1 MNIKLNKK
9 LMSFLLSGAIALTTM
24 NSMKITSDA
33 AETSQ
38 ILKTIEQNKNTKN
51 TDTESTN
58 GLKLAV
64 LASETY
70 NTLSSIE
77 QETLLYYLDN
87 LKDLERIFTQSAEEL
102 SDLEKKVFEYSEIVK
117 FIKDSTYPFLIKSQ
131 NLYDYNVEIANAVA
145 ELEKDI
151 YKYTCIT
158 EDFYHYDSEKSI
170 NELDS
175 YEVIEN
181 IINST
186 VSCDDLNAF
195 LTKISFVKSLYG
207 KDVDSK
213 LNYFEFDSSN
223 EFLSTEQ
230 IYDKFEE
237 IEDYEQNILDNEIL
251 HNTKNINVS
260 INENIKLY
268 DNDKEVYGVTETGK
282 KVFPILIDNDIYI
295 PESAL
300 KSLGFYADSNNY
312 KVSLNGSLLNNYNL
326 VIESADSITSTVQ
339 VGKNL
344 TVCSNNAT
352 FSSEDIP
359 FDEASKTLREQ
370 ISQQNDFSSSFGY
383 YEDKTG
389 FFGEY
394 TIENGIEGITANE
407 QSTYHVNFKNEV
419 IEDVRVYYGN
429 IPKFY
434 EDNNIIITSSQDT
447 LRNLK
452 NNTYLNEGNL
462 EPETFTY
469 NGENYVSLNL
479 LTLKNDYSSYDLIE
493 NDNTFAD
500 KLEFIKSNEFEFKSF
515 MDNNS
520 SKEYAL
526 NLNYNT
532 LQDLL
537 ASEEK
542 SLDETITE
550 YCINNNLDVFKFK
563 MSLDLYTTNL
573 ISDNNLQKDFISYYD
588 NQAEYVF
595 ISKDYMKYVDSYIYV
610 KQIDELYNEELVRNV
625 LHEIININKKNKF
638 NIDDQKSLAYST
650 NIIR

>member
-1 MNIKLNKK
+1 MNKKLNKK
-9 LMSFLLSGAIALTTM
+9 LMSYLLSGVIASTTM
-24 NSMKITSDA
+24 NSMKINSDD

-38 ILKTIEQNKNTKN
+38 IVKTIEQNKNTENINK
-51 TDTESTN
+51 ESTN

-70 NTLSSIE
+70 NTLSLNE
-77 QETLLYYLDN
+77 QKILLYYLNN
-87 LKDLERIFTQSAEEL
+87 LKDLERIFTQSSKEL
-102 SDLEKKVFEYSEIVK
+102 NDLEKKVFEHSEVVK

-131 NLYDYNVEIANAVA
+131 YLYDYNIEIANAVA
-145 ELEKDI
+145 KLEEKI
-151 YKYTCIT
+151 YKYTFVT
-158 EDFYHYDSEKSI
+158 EDFYSYDSEKSI
-170 NELDS
+170 SDLDS
-175 YEVIEN
+175 YEVIES

-186 VSCDDLNAF
+186 VSSNDLNAF

-207 KDVDSK
+207 KDVDST
-213 LNYFEFDSSN
+213 LNFFEFDSSN

-237 IEDYEQNILDNEIL
+237 IENYEQNILDNEIL

-282 KVFPILIDNDIYI
+282 KVYPILIDNDIYI

-300 KSLGFYADSNNY
+300 KSLGFYADSTNY
-312 KVSLNGSLLNNYNL
+312 KVGLNGSLLNNYNL

-359 FDEASKTLREQ
+359 FDEASKTLQEQ
-370 ISQQNDFSSSFGY
+370 ISQQNDVNSSFGY
-383 YEDKTG
+383 YEDNTD

-407 QSTYHVNFKNEV
+407 QSTYFVNFKNEV

-479 LTLKNDYSSYDLIE
+479 LTLKNNYSSYDLIK
-493 NDNTFAD
+493 NDNAFAD
-500 KLEFIKSNEFEFKSF
+500 KLEFIKSNEIEFKDF
-515 MDNNS
+515 MDYNS
-520 SKEYAL
+520 NKEYAL

-532 LQDLL
+532 LLDLL

-542 SLDETITE
+542 SLDETIIL
-550 YCINNNLDVFKFK
+550 YCSNNNLDAAKFK
-563 MSLDLYTTNL
+563 LSLDLYTTNL
-573 ISDNNLQKDFISYYD
+573 IAKNNLQKDFISYYN
-588 NQAEYVF
+588 NQSEYIF
-595 ISKDYMKYVDSYIYV
+595 ISKDYMKYVEAYIYD
-610 KQIDELYNEELVRNV
+610 KQIGELYDEEFVRNI
-625 LHEIININKKNKF
+625 LQEINNLNKKTNF
-638 NIDDQKSLAYST
+638 DFDNQKSLAYSL
-650 NIIR
+650 NMIR